1 MLKKY
6 FPFYKAG
13 AMSMMAYK
21 FNIFSWF
28 FISILQWVCLVFL
41 WLSIYRSSENGIN
54 SVINGF
60 TFKEMIV
67 YIILINIATF
77 TMFISD
83 TFDQISDEIK
93 DGTIA
98 ISFIRPIS
106 YRGRFIAQVLGT
118 VSASFLILGL
128 PTLTVAL
135 LAFKFLGFLSYSS
148 LAHFFASIAFFFF
161 AMIFAVLLN
170 DSINF
175 LLGTVCFY
183 TMQAFGLNQ
192 MRQVV
197 VGFLSGAF
205 VPISFFP
212 GIFGKIVDFLPFAGL
227 AQNPILILQGKT
239 TIFQSAQILGKNIL
253 WFAVFE
259 FFCALSFYT
268 ASKKITVQ
276 GG

>member
-28 FISILQWVCLVFL
+28 FISILQWICLVFL
-41 WLSIYRSSENGIN
+41 WLSIYKSSENGIN

-60 TFKEMIV
+60 TFQEMIV
-67 YIILINIATF
+67 YIILINISSF

-106 YRGRFIAQVLGT
+106 YRGRLIAQVLGT

-128 PTLTVAL
+128 PSLTVAL
-135 LAFKFLGFLSYSS
+135 LLFKFLGFLTYSS
-148 LAHFFASIAFFFF
+148 LAHFFASIIFFFF
-161 AMIFAVLLN
+161 SMIFAVLLN

-212 GIFGKIVDFLPFAGL
+212 GIFGKIVNFLPFAGL
-227 AQNPILILQGKT
+227 AQNPVLILQGKT
-239 TIFQSAQILGKNIL
+239 TLFQSTLILGKNIL

-259 FFCALSFYT
+259 LFCALSFYT

>member
-1 MLKKY
+1 M
-6 FPFYKAG
+6 
-13 AMSMMAYK
+13 
-21 FNIFSWF
+21 
-28 FISILQWVCLVFL
+28 

-67 YIILINIATF
+67 YTILINISTF

-83 TFDQISDEIK
+83 TFDQISDEIE

-118 VSASFLILGL
+118 VSVSFLILGL
-128 PTLTVAL
+128 PSLTVAL

-148 LAHFFASIAFFFF
+148 LAHFFASILFFFF

-212 GIFGKIVDFLPFAGL
+212 GIFGKIVNLLPFAGL
-227 AQNPILILQGKT
+227 AQNPVLILQGKT
-239 TIFQSAQILGKNIL
+239 TVFQSAQILGKNIL
-253 WFAVFE
+253 WFAVLE
-259 FFCALSFYT
+259 LFCALSFYT